1 MLTLVEVSGL
11 ALGQQSSSAVLEL
24 SADLVTLCTVNAW
37 GMLHNSY
44 RVNALDA
51 WRELNSKQTKRT
63 EGERRVVWGPRQ
75 GRGPW

>member
-1 MLTLVEVSGL
+1 M
-11 ALGQQSSSAVLEL
+11 LEL

-51 WRELNSKQTKRT
+51 WRELNGKQTKRT
-63 EGERRVVWGPRQ
+63 EGERRELEIRSIRRTIALLFGADPNEIANVV
-75 GRGPW
+75 